1 MAKHNSFVNENSD
14 SFFSEKTIDKD
25 PFVQFN
31 MWFSDIIRADISWPE
46 AMSVATVSADGKPS
60 IRTVLLK
67 EMDNT
72 GFIFFTNYKSKK
84 ANDLKTNPGASLLF
98 YWKELERQ
106 VRIEGVIEKVSRGKS
121 EEYFH
126 SRPRDSQIGAW
137 ISMQSTVIPD
147 RKTLDEKFNE
157 FKQKIGSN
165 EIPLPEFW
173 GGYRLL
179 PDYFE
184 FWQGRE
190 NRLHD
195 RICYKLENGEW
206 EIFRIA
212 P

>member
-1 MAKHNSFVNENSD
+1 LAKHNSFVNENSN
-14 SFFSEKTIDKD
+14 SSFSEKTIDKD

-31 MWFSDIIRADISWPE
+31 KWFSDIIRADIGWPE
-46 AMSVATVSADGKPS
+46 AMSLATVSSDGKPS

-67 EMDNT
+67 EIDDT

-106 VRIEGVIEKVSRGKS
+106 VRIEGVIEKVSREKS

-165 EIPLPEFW
+165 EVSLPEFW
-173 GGYRLL
+173 GGYKLL

-206 EIFRIA
+206 EIFRLA